1 MVSIAKKIKKALI
14 ERDMTQA
21 DLCKKMNYNEGN
33 LSKMLNRDTYKTDFL
48 EQIAKN
54 LGYEMEITF
63 IDKQTGEKI

>member
-1 MVSIAKKIKKALI
+1 MDSIAKIIKKALI

-48 EQIAKN
+48 EIIAKN
-54 LGYEMEITF
+54 LDYELEINF
-63 IDKQTGEKI
+63 IDKNTGNKI